1 MESTLLIFA
10 AGLAS
15 RYGSLKQIDII
26 GPSNERIIDY
36 SVYDAAKAGFS
47 KIVYVI
53 RKSFEEEFKEEILNR
68 LPKEIEADYV
78 CQELDMVPKDIQ
90 YSKERNKPWGTGH
103 ALLSAAEKIKT
114 PFAVVNADDFYG
126 AESYRLA
133 FSYIKNIDSG
143 ANEYA
148 LIGFRLKNTL
158 SDKGSVSRA
167 ICGVDANGII
177 TSMVERTKIITNDNI
192 IRYDDGNGNWLP
204 LQGDEVVSMNFFV
217 FTPNVFKNL
226 EQYFAEFVKVN
237 GSNIKAEFELPTALN
252 KMIAEKKAKLHV
264 LETKEKWFGLT
275 YKEDKAVAKEKINS
289 LIEKKIYPVKLWN

>member
-1 MESTLLIFA
+1 M
-10 AGLAS
+10 
-15 RYGSLKQIDII
+15 
-26 GPSNERIIDY
+26 
-36 SVYDAAKAGFS
+36 
-47 KIVYVI
+47 I

-78 CQELDMVPKDIQ
+78 CQELDMVPKNIQ

-133 FSYIKNIDSG
+133 YSYIKNIDSG

-192 IRYDDGNGNWLP
+192 IRYEDGNSNWLP
-204 LQGDEVVSMNFFV
+204 LQGDEIVSMNFFV

-237 GSNIKAEFELPTALN
+237 GFSIKAEFELPTALN
-252 KMIAEKKAKLHV
+252 KMIAERKAKLHV

-289 LIEKKIYPVKLWN
+289 LIEKKIYPVKLWD